1 MAYFKKILLT
11 ISAFLLATVIMV
23 QAQDSTKAVTAE
35 EDLYAEPKS
44 LVDCYLPEMMVDRIY
59 RLQPKEMVKLQED
72 FQQNARI
79 EGEEVVLRVKLMFKE
94 NFIIG
99 FYQLIP
105 VRNMNPEKAERVY
118 FQFPVEYCCE
128 DTVLKEKFCTQL
140 IDSTFEYDKAHPK
153 HSIWK
158 QKVNGKIWMEEEE
171 AAAKALLEAKLK
183 KKDKKKPEKDSVV
196 AAFGNPQAKP
206 SKKELKKKKY
216 HFEADNSTVTSA
228 EIPITDS
235 LPPASK
241 NLPTPTKPVKDSA
254 KVEVPFGKPKEE
266 KKKQKK
272 KKDQPV
278 WNPEEKEGNNP

>member
-1 MAYFKKILLT
+1 M
-11 ISAFLLATVIMV
+11 AFLKKLFFLLSVLILSVVITVKG
-23 QAQDSTKAVTAE
+23 QDSTKAVTAE

-105 VRNMNPEKAERVY
+105 VRTMNPEKAERIF

-128 DTVLKEKFCTQL
+128 DTVLKEKFCTQF

-153 HSIWK
+153 HTIWK

-183 KKDKKKPEKDSVV
+183 KKEKKKPVKDSVA
-196 AAFGNPQAKP
+196 AAFGNPQTKP

-216 HFEADNSTVTSA
+216 HFEVDTTTVVKDDVIS
-228 EIPITDS
+228 TDS
-235 LPPASK
+235 LPNASK
-241 NLPTPTKPVKDSA
+241 NLPIPTKPVKDSA
-254 KVEVPFGKPKEE
+254 KVEQPFGKPKEE

-278 WNPEEKEGNNP
+278 WNPEEKE